1 MGVGLNTP
9 AGYKLYVEEGILTE
23 KVKVA
28 IKTSLAWADYVFADD
43 YSLKSLSEVEKF
55 IQTNKHLP
63 NVPSAQELVNNG
75 LDLGTMQAIQMEKI
89 EELTLYLIQMQKE
102 IDLLKAENSALKVQ
116 ESSSK
121 N

>member
-1 MGVGLNTP
+1 M
-9 AGYKLYVEEGILTE
+9 
-23 KVKVA
+23 KVA